1 MRLAHVPTDTIAKM
15 IGVQVVRRTSQK
27 RERETGLE
35 KRNAAQEKKQL
46 FEWRQSRPHEIGG
59 NFDFRRLKYIFDLE
73 YEASLLVLPHPPHSL
88 VLIRPIISL
97 SLSLSLS
104 FKAAKMTTSNDDYD
118 GTTSADDHSERRRSR
133 VEVCHVYYAKLI
145 SPLKGC
151 AIFTQ
156 PFLEKTFLLF
166 RDFRLILALD

>member
-1 MRLAHVPTDTIAKM
+1 M

-73 YEASLLVLPHPPHSL
+73 YEPP
-88 VLIRPIISL
+88 RPPSSSALTRPYQANNLSL
-97 SLSLSLS
+97 SLSLSLFQS
-104 FKAAKMTTSNDDYD
+104 
-118 GTTSADDHSERRRSR
+118 
-133 VEVCHVYYAKLI
+133 C
-145 SPLKGC
+145 
-151 AIFTQ
+151 
-156 PFLEKTFLLF
+156 
-166 RDFRLILALD
+166 